1 MLEYE
6 RITGENISAL
16 TPYFEIFACGICD
29 NTIGAVYQWR
39 DIYVS
44 YYAIIADM
52 LCIRANYGAYGDCY
66 TVPLGAGD
74 FAAACAANEADA
86 KERGIPLRY
95 CVVPDCLLP
104 LMKAHYGDR
113 METESIRDWADYIYD
128 AESFRTFAGKA
139 YHGQKNHVNR
149 FYREHPDAQTVI
161 VSDAETE
168 QMCLDFLERFREKH
182 PEFSALEENE
192 WNGAKDLL
200 VHRDA
205 LGQTAVALIS
215 GGEVVAMA
223 IGEMKN
229 DMLFEHVEKAMPDVA
244 GAYPAMAQ
252 AFVRQFPEARYLN
265 REDDGG
271 DPGLRYSKTSYK
283 PIELKEKYLVTI
295 RDESGITEIQKGDHQ

>member
-1 MLEYE
+1 MIEYE

-16 TPYFEIFACGICD
+16 KPFFETYACGICD

-44 YYAIIADM
+44 YYAIVEGM
-52 LCIRANYGAYGDCY
+52 LCIRANYGAYGECY
-66 TVPLGAGD
+66 TVPLGGGN

-86 KERGIPLRY
+86 KRRGIPLRY
-95 CVVPDCLLP
+95 CVVPRCMMPMLE
-104 LMKAHYGDR
+104 AHYGAR
-113 METESIRDWADYIYD
+113 MEAESIRDWADYIYN
-128 AESFRTFAGKA
+128 AESFRTFQGKA

-149 FYREHPDAQTVI
+149 FCREHPDAEAVI

-168 QMCLDFLERFREKH
+168 RKCLAFLDRFHNMH

-200 VHRDA
+200 LHRDA
-205 LGQTAVALIS
+205 LGQTAVALIT

-223 IGEMKN
+223 IGERKR
-229 DMLFEHVEKAMPDVA
+229 DMLFEHVEKAMPDIP

-252 AFVRQFPEARYLN
+252 AFDRQFPDVQYLN

-271 DPGLRYSKTSYK
+271 DEGLRYSKLNYK
-283 PIELKEKYLVTI
+283 PTELREKYLVTI
-295 RDESGITEIQKGDHQ
+295 CDQV

>member
-1 MLEYE
+1 MIEYE
-6 RITGENISAL
+6 RITAENIAAL
-16 TPYFEIFACGICD
+16 KPFFETYACGICD

-44 YYAIIADM
+44 YYAIVEGM
-52 LCIRANYGAYGDCY
+52 LCIRAGYGEYGECY
-66 TVPLGAGD
+66 TVPLGGGD

-86 KERGIPLRY
+86 KHRGIPLRY
-95 CVVPDCLLP
+95 CVVPCCAMPP
-104 LMKAHYGDR
+104 LKARYGDR
-113 METESIRDWADYIYD
+113 MGIESIRDWADYLYD
-128 AESFRTFAGKA
+128 AEHFRTFAGKA

-149 FYREHPDAQTVI
+149 FYRDHPYAYAAAVT
-161 VSDAETE
+161 DAETE
-168 QMCLDFLERFREKH
+168 RACLAFLERFREKH

-200 VHRDA
+200 LHREL
-205 LGQTAVALIS
+205 LGQTALALYA

-229 DMLFEHVEKAMPDVA
+229 EMLFEHVEKAMPDVP

-252 AFVRQFPEARYLN
+252 AFVNHFPEAKVLN

-271 DPGLRYSKTSYK
+271 DPGLRYSKMSYK
-283 PIELKEKYLVTI
+283 PRELREKFLVTV
-295 RDESGITEIQKGDHQ
+295 RDGAEISINQEENTL

>member
-1 MLEYE
+1 MIEYE

-44 YYAIIADM
+44 YYAIVEGM
-52 LCIRANYGAYGDCY
+52 LCIRANYGAYGECY
-66 TVPLGAGD
+66 TVPLGGGN

-86 KERGIPLRY
+86 KRRNIPLRY
-95 CVVPDCLLP
+95 CVVPRCMMPMLE
-104 LMKAHYGDR
+104 AHYGAR
-113 METESIRDWADYIYD
+113 MEAESIRDWADYIYN
-128 AESFRTFAGKA
+128 AKSFRTFQGKA

-149 FYREHPDAQTVI
+149 FYREHPDAEAVI

-168 QMCLDFLERFREKH
+168 RKCLAFLDRFHNMH

-200 VHRDA
+200 LHRDA
-205 LGQTAVALIS
+205 LGQTAVALIT

-223 IGEMKN
+223 IGERKR
-229 DMLFEHVEKAMPDVA
+229 DMLFEHVEKAMPDIP

-252 AFVRQFPEARYLN
+252 AFVRQFPDVQYLN

-271 DPGLRYSKTSYK
+271 DEGLRYSKLNYK
-283 PIELKEKYLVTI
+283 PTELREKYLVTI
-295 RDESGITEIQKGDHQ
+295 CDQV

>member
-1 MLEYE
+1 MIEYE

-44 YYAIIADM
+44 YYAIVEGM
-52 LCIRANYGAYGDCY
+52 LCIRANYGAYGECY
-66 TVPLGAGD
+66 TAPIGGGD

-86 KERGIPLRY
+86 KRRNIPLRY
-95 CVVPDCLLP
+95 CVVPRCMMPMLE
-104 LMKAHYGDR
+104 AHYGAR
-113 METESIRDWADYIYD
+113 MEAESIRDWADYIYN
-128 AESFRTFAGKA
+128 AKSFRTFQGKA

-149 FYREHPDAQTVI
+149 FYREHPDAEAVI

-168 QMCLDFLERFREKH
+168 RKCLAFLDRFHNMH

-200 VHRDA
+200 LHRDA
-205 LGQTAVALIS
+205 LGQTAVALIT

-223 IGEMKN
+223 IGERKR
-229 DMLFEHVEKAMPDVA
+229 DMLFEHVEKAMPDIP

-252 AFVRQFPEARYLN
+252 AFVRQFPDVQYLN

-271 DPGLRYSKTSYK
+271 DEGLRYSKLNYK
-283 PIELKEKYLVTI
+283 PTELREKYLVTI
-295 RDESGITEIQKGDHQ
+295 CDQV

>member
-1 MLEYE
+1 MIEYE

-44 YYAIIADM
+44 YYAVVSDM
-52 LCIRANYGAYGDCY
+52 LCIRAGYGAYGDCY
-66 TVPLGAGD
+66 TVPLGSGD
-74 FAAACAANEADA
+74 FAAACEANEADA

-95 CVVPDCLLP
+95 CVVPRCMMQQLSDR
-104 LMKAHYGDR
+104 YGGR
-113 METESIRDWADYIYD
+113 MTVESIRDWADYIYSAD
-128 AESFRTFAGKA
+128 SFRTFSGKA

-149 FYREHPDAQTVI
+149 FYRDHPNAHAIVVSDAQT
-161 VSDAETE
+161 E
-168 QMCLDFLERFREKH
+168 QNCLAFLDRFREAH
-182 PEFSALEENE
+182 PEFSPLEENE

-200 VHRDA
+200 LHRDM
-205 LGQTAVALIS
+205 LGQTAVALETDGRI
-215 GGEVVAMA
+215 VAMA
-223 IGEMKN
+223 IGEMKD

-252 AFVRQFPEARYLN
+252 AFVKQFPSAKYLN

-271 DPGLRYSKTSYK
+271 DEGLRYSKLNYK
-283 PIELKEKYLVTI
+283 PVELREKFLVTI
-295 RDESGITEIQKGDHQ
+295 RDE

>member
-1 MLEYE
+1 MIEYE

-39 DIYVS
+39 NIYVS
-44 YYAIIADM
+44 YYAIVEGM
-52 LCIRANYGAYGDCY
+52 LCIRANYGAYGECY

-74 FAAACAANEADA
+74 FEAACKANEADA

-95 CVVPDCLLP
+95 CVVPDCQIPLLRS
-104 LMKAHYGDR
+104 HYGAR
-113 METESIRDWADYIYD
+113 MTTESIRDWADYIYD
-128 AESFRTFAGKA
+128 AESFRTFSGKA

-149 FYREHPDAQTVI
+149 FYREHPDAETVV

-168 QMCLDFLERFREKH
+168 RECLAFLDRFREKH
-182 PEFSALEENE
+182 PEFSPLEENE

-205 LGQTAVALIS
+205 LGQTAIALRADGGIVAI
-215 GGEVVAMA
+215 A
-223 IGEMKN
+223 IGEMKR
-229 DMLFEHVEKAMPDVA
+229 DMLFEHVEKAMPDVP

-252 AFVRQFPEARYLN
+252 AFVKSFPDAKHLN

-271 DPGLRYSKTSYK
+271 DEGLRYSKLNYK
-283 PIELKEKYLVTI
+283 PLELREKFLVTV
-295 RDESGITEIQKGDHQ
+295 RDESAIKTE

>member
-1 MLEYE
+1 MIEYE

-16 TPYFEIFACGICD
+16 TPYFTIFACGICD

-39 DIYVS
+39 DIYES
-44 YYAIIADM
+44 YYAIVEGM
-52 LCIRANYGAYGDCY
+52 LCIRANYGAYGECY

-74 FAAACAANEADA
+74 FAAACRANEADA
-86 KERGIPLRY
+86 KARGIPLRY
-95 CVVPDCLLP
+95 CVVPDCMMPLLQS
-104 LMKAHYGDR
+104 HYGAR
-113 METESIRDWADYIYD
+113 MTKESIRDWADYIYD

-149 FYREHPDAQTVI
+149 FYREHPDAEAI
-161 VSDAETE
+161 VVSNEKDVRA
-168 QMCLDFLERFREKH
+168 CLGFLDRFREKH

-200 VHRDA
+200 IHREA
-205 LGQTAVALIS
+205 LGQTAVAMVS
-215 GGEVVAMA
+215 GGAVVALA
-223 IGEMKN
+223 IGEQKD
-229 DMLFEHVEKAMPDVA
+229 DMLFEHVEKAMPDVP

-252 AFVRQFPEARYLN
+252 AFVRSFPDVKYLN

-283 PIELKEKYLVTI
+283 PIALKEKFLVTI
-295 RDESGITEIQKGDHQ
+295 RDEQA

>member
-1 MLEYE
+1 MIEYK

-16 TPYFEIFACGICD
+16 KPFFETYACGICD

-44 YYAIIADM
+44 YYAIVEGM
-52 LCIRANYGAYGDCY
+52 LCIRAGYGEYGECY
-66 TVPLGAGD
+66 TVPLGGGN

-86 KERGIPLRY
+86 KMRGISLKY
-95 CVVPDCLLP
+95 CVVPRCMMPLLET
-104 LMKAHYGDR
+104 HYGER
-113 METESIRDWADYIYD
+113 MQAESVRDWADYIYD

-149 FYREHPDAQTVI
+149 FYRDHPDAYAAP
-161 VSDAETE
+161 VSDEETE
-168 QMCLDFLERFREKH
+168 RACLLFLERFREKH

-200 VHRDA
+200 LRRNA
-205 LGQTAVALIS
+205 LGQTALALFADGQVI
-215 GGEVVAMA
+215 AMA
-223 IGEMKN
+223 IGEMKR
-229 DMLFEHVEKAMPDVA
+229 DMLFEHVEKAMPDVP

-252 AFVRQFPEARYLN
+252 AFAAHFPEAKVLN

-283 PIELKEKYLVTI
+283 PIELREKYLVTI
-295 RDESGITEIQKGDHQ
+295 RDDTKISATEGSKL